1 MRQFIYSISSTGYNL
16 KNEKGQKLFEYC
28 RNTFEY
34 TLLESENDITNMQVA
49 IYNKIAELNKQ
60 YPRLKQNL
68 TLTTTTYKEIDS
80 PVFYTLQWDDKNH
93 TTAFTMSAR
102 NVKPSQLVAPEK
114 QLHYSAL
121 AFINQV
127 APYKDMTVS
136 KVMVDAFS
144 PQCVENN
151 ETIFSIV
158 CSNNSNILPRT
169 LTIPG
174 EIRLDEYNTLSVKT
188 LKDRVKR
195 EVVDTI
201 NRPGIKCHINTQL
214 HIDLDTTPIKV
225 QYEGNIVEDIDG
237 QTNICGNIS
246 AQLEYIQLFDK
257 PSQPYVNL
265 THIEVTPPRKK

>member
-1 MRQFIYSISSTGYNL
+1 MRQFIYSVSASGYNL

-28 RNTFEY
+28 RNTFEH
-34 TLLESENDITNMQVA
+34 TLLENVIDIACMHDA
-49 IYNKIAELNKQ
+49 INNKIAELNKQ

-80 PVFYTLQWDDKNH
+80 PVFYTVEWDDKNH

-102 NVKPSQLVAPEK
+102 NVKPSQLVAPEN
-114 QLHYSAL
+114 QLHHAAC

-127 APYKDMTVS
+127 APHKNMAVLE
-136 KVMVDAFS
+136 VEVDAFS
-144 PQCVENN
+144 PRCVENN
-151 ETIFSIV
+151 ETILSIV
-158 CSNNSNILPRT
+158 CRNNSSIQPRII
-169 LTIPG
+169 TIPG
-174 EIRLDEYNTLSVKT
+174 EIPLDEYNTLSVKA
-188 LKDRVKR
+188 LKERVKR

-201 NRPGIKCHINTQL
+201 NRPGIKRHISTQL

-237 QTNICGNIS
+237 QKNICGNVI

-265 THIEVTPPRKK
+265 THIEVTPPLKK

>member
-1 MRQFIYSISSTGYNL
+1 MRQFIYSISATGYNL

-34 TLLESENDITNMQVA
+34 TLLENAIDITNMQVA
-49 IYNKIAELNKQ
+49 IDNKIAELNKQ
-60 YPRLKQNL
+60 YPRLKQTL

-102 NVKPSQLVAPEK
+102 SVKPSQLVAPK
-114 QLHYSAL
+114 NQLHHAAL

-127 APYKDMTVS
+127 APYKDMAVLE
-136 KVMVDAFS
+136 VEVDAFS
-144 PQCVENN
+144 PRCVENN

-158 CSNNSNILPRT
+158 CHNNSNILPRII
-169 LTIPG
+169 TIPG
-174 EIRLDEYNTLSVKT
+174 EIRLDEYNTLSVKA
-188 LKDRVKR
+188 LKERVKS
-195 EVVDTI
+195 EVVGVI
-201 NRPGIKCHINTQL
+201 NRPDKKRYISTQL

-225 QYEGNIVEDIDG
+225 QYEGNIVEYIDG

>member
-1 MRQFIYSISSTGYNL
+1 MRQFIYSISATGYNL

-28 RNTFEY
+28 RNTFNH
-34 TLLESENDITNMQVA
+34 TLLEGETDITNMKTA
-49 IYNKIAELNKQ
+49 IENKIDELNKQ

-68 TLTTTTYKEIDS
+68 VLTTTFHEIDL
-80 PVFYTLQWDDKNH
+80 PIYYTIKWDDKND
-93 TTAFTMSAR
+93 TDAFVMSAYA
-102 NVKPSQLVAPEK
+102 VKPSQLVAPEN
-114 QLHYSAL
+114 QINHAAL
-121 AFINQV
+121 TFINQV
-127 APYKDMTVS
+127 APHNKLAVLE
-136 KVMVDAFS
+136 VMVDAFS
-144 PQCVENN
+144 PRCVENN

-158 CSNNSNILPRT
+158 CHNNGNILPRT
-169 LTIPG
+169 IIIPG
-174 EIRLDEYNTLSVKT
+174 EMRLAEYNTLSVKT

-201 NRPGIKCHINTQL
+201 NRPDIKRHINTQL
-214 HIDLDTTPIKV
+214 YINLDTTPIKL

-237 QTNICGNIS
+237 QKNICGNIS

>member
-1 MRQFIYSISSTGYNL
+1 MRQFIYSISASGYNL

-68 TLTTTTYKEIDS
+68 TLTTTTCKEIDS

-93 TTAFTMSAR
+93 TTAFVMSAR
-102 NVKPSQLVAPEK
+102 NVKPSQLVAPEN
-114 QLHYSAL
+114 QINHAAL
-121 AFINQV
+121 TFINQV
-127 APYKDMTVS
+127 APHNKLAVLE
-136 KVMVDAFS
+136 VMVDAFS
-144 PQCVENN
+144 PRCVENN

-158 CSNNSNILPRT
+158 CHNNGNILPRT
-169 LTIPG
+169 VIIPG
-174 EIRLDEYNTLSVKT
+174 EIRLDEYNALSVKT

-201 NRPGIKCHINTQL
+201 NRPDIKRHINTQL
-214 HIDLDTTPIKV
+214 YIDLDTTPIKL

>member
-1 MRQFIYSISSTGYNL
+1 MRQFIYSVSASGYNL

-28 RNTFEY
+28 RNTFEH
-34 TLLESENDITNMQVA
+34 TLLENVIDIACMHDA
-49 IYNKIAELNKQ
+49 INNKIAELNKQ

-80 PVFYTLQWDDKNH
+80 PVFYTLQWDDKNN

-102 NVKPSQLVAPEK
+102 NVKPSQLVAPEN
-114 QLHYSAL
+114 QLYNAAC
-121 AFINQV
+121 AFIKQV
-127 APYKDMTVS
+127 APYNNMAVRE
-136 KVMVDAFS
+136 VMVDAFS
-144 PQCVENN
+144 PRCVENN

-158 CSNNSNILPRT
+158 CHNNSNILPRT
-169 LTIPG
+169 ITIPG
-174 EIRLDEYNTLSVKT
+174 EIRLDEYNTLSVKA
-188 LKDRVKR
+188 LKDRVKS
-195 EVVDTI
+195 EVVGVI
-201 NRPGIKCHINTQL
+201 NRPGIQRHIYTDL

-237 QTNICGNIS
+237 QTNICGNVI

>member
-1 MRQFIYSISSTGYNL
+1 MRQFIYSISATGYNL

-34 TLLESENDITNMQVA
+34 TLLESETDITNMQVA

-68 TLTTTTYKEIDS
+68 VLTTTFHEIDL
-80 PVFYTLQWDDKNH
+80 PIYYTIKWDDKND
-93 TTAFTMSAR
+93 TDAFVMSAYA
-102 NVKPSQLVAPEK
+102 VKPSQLVAPEN
-114 QLHYSAL
+114 QLFHSACT
-121 AFINQV
+121 FINQV
-127 APYKDMTVS
+127 APHKDMAVHH
-136 KVMVDAFS
+136 VNVDALS
-144 PQCVENN
+144 PRCVINN

-158 CSNNSNILPRT
+158 CRNNSNNPPRCV
-169 LTIPG
+169 TIPG
-174 EIRLDEYNTLSVKT
+174 EIRLDEYNALNIKA
-188 LKDRVKR
+188 LKDRVKS

-201 NRPGIKCHINTQL
+201 NRPGIKRHISTQL
-214 HIDLDTTPIKV
+214 HIDLDTTPVKV

-237 QTNICGNIS
+237 QKNICGHIL

-265 THIEVTPPRKK
+265 THIEVTPPLKK

>member
-1 MRQFIYSISSTGYNL
+1 MRQFIYSISASGYNL

-34 TLLESENDITNMQVA
+34 TLLESATDITNMQVA

-80 PVFYTLQWDDKNH
+80 PVLYTLQWDDKNH
-93 TTAFTMSAR
+93 TTAFTMTAR

-114 QLHYSAL
+114 QLFHSACT
-121 AFINQV
+121 FINQV
-127 APYKDMTVS
+127 APHKDMAVLE
-136 KVMVDAFS
+136 VNVDALS
-144 PQCVENN
+144 PRCVINN

-158 CSNNSNILPRT
+158 CRNNSNNPPRCV
-169 LTIPG
+169 TIPG
-174 EIRLDEYNTLSVKT
+174 EIRLEEYNALNIKA
-188 LKDRVKR
+188 LKDRVKS
-195 EVVDTI
+195 EVVDAI
-201 NRPGIKCHINTQL
+201 NRPGKKRYISTQL

-237 QTNICGNIS
+237 QKNICGHIL
-246 AQLEYIQLFDK
+246 AQLVYIPLFDK
-257 PSQPYVNL
+257 PSQPYVSITN
-265 THIEVTPPRKK
+265 IEVTPPLKK

>member
-1 MRQFIYSISSTGYNL
+1 MRQFIYSISATGYNL

-34 TLLESENDITNMQVA
+34 TLLESATDITNMQVA

-68 TLTTTTYKEIDS
+68 TLTTTTYKELDS
-80 PVFYTLQWDDKNH
+80 PVFYTLQWDDKNN

-102 NVKPSQLVAPEK
+102 SVKPSQLVAPEN
-114 QLHYSAL
+114 QLHHAAS

-127 APYKDMTVS
+127 APHKDMAVRE
-136 KVMVDAFS
+136 VMVDAFS
-144 PQCVENN
+144 PRCVENN

-158 CSNNSNILPRT
+158 CRNNSSIQPGV

-174 EIRLDEYNTLSVKT
+174 KMRLDEYNTLNIKA
-188 LKDRVKR
+188 LKGRVKSQ
-195 EVVDTI
+195 VVDTI
-201 NRPGIKCHINTQL
+201 NRPDMKRYISTQL

-237 QTNICGNIS
+237 QTNICGTVN

-265 THIEVTPPRKK
+265 THMEVTPPRKK